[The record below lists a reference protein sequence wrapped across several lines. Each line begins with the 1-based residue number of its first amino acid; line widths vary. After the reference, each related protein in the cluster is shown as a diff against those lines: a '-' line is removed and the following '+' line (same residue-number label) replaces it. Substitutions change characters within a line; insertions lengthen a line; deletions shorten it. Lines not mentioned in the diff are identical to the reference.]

1 MAHNYGNPQSEEET
15 KETKDFIEEALEKFK
30 LAADAESKMREAG
43 IGDLKFS
50 LGDQWDSNT
59 EKARLADNRP
69 VLIINQITKFI
80 RHVTNQ
86 QKQNRPG
93 ITVNPTTG
101 GATSESAE
109 ILQGIIRNIENS
121 SEAKTA
127 YDHGF
132 EMMARATYGYWR
144 VVADYVD
151 EGDNLDQ
158 ELRIK
163 RILNPFT
170 VYFDPHCDEIDYS
183 DADFAFVVEDM
194 KKSDFKLQYPKA
206 DTANSSEEGL
216 SSEGD
221 TRAGWITEQTVRV
234 AEYFYVEEEN
244 VTLYKLGNGDV
255 QTEEP
260 SEGLLVKLG
269 LADSDV
275 TEHTK
280 IKRNVKWAKI
290 TAIEVLDKK
299 DIAVKYIPIIPI
311 VGDEYDVDGERRR
324 IGMVTDAKDPQ
335 RMVNYQ
341 SSAAVEASALAPR
354 APFIVAWQQIEGF
367 EKYWEN
373 LNTETRAYLVYNH
386 VDTQTG
392 TPLPPPTR
400 NVAEPPIQAMMALLQ
415 QSRNDLMDVFGIY
428 QPGLGDYG
436 REESG
441 KAILAR
447 QSQSDI
453 ANANYVEKFA
463 LAIRLTGKIILD
475 WIPHIYDTPRVLKI
489 LKPDMTSDDA
499 VIYKGSNQKEKAEE
513 MKQTLSIGRALDV
526 SAGKYDV
533 TVSMGQSF
541 QTRMKEAS
549 EAMLELMKVYPQA
562 APLIGDL
569 FVKNLDIP
577 EGKTISA
584 RLKATIPPEILGE
597 EAEGDPKAEA
607 QILKQQ
613 VNTLTQQLEQAGQMI
628 QQANETINSKKLELD
643 SKERIAAMQVNLK
656 MLEIAADERM
666 ELMKQEGVGNLE
678 VLKANMATGIE
689 SIRADV
695 KMQIASLSK
704 ADETTSEVT

>member
-1 MAHNYGNPQSEEET
+1 
-15 KETKDFIEEALEKFK
+15 
-30 LAADAESKMREAG
+30 
-43 IGDLKFS
+43 
-50 LGDQWDSNT
+50 
-59 EKARLADNRP
+59 
-69 VLIINQITKFI
+69 
-80 RHVTNQ
+80 
-86 QKQNRPG
+86 
-93 ITVNPTTG
+93 
-101 GATSESAE
+101 
-109 ILQGIIRNIENS
+109 
-121 SEAKTA
+121 
-127 YDHGF
+127 
-132 EMMARATYGYWR
+132 MMARASYGYWR

-151 EGDNLDQ
+151 DGDNLYQ

-170 VYFDPHCDEIDYS
+170 VYFDPHCLEIDYS
-183 DADFAFVVEDM
+183 DADFAFVVEDL
-194 KKSDFKLQYPKA
+194 KKADFKLQYPEA
-206 DTANSSEEGL
+206 DSANTSMEGL

-221 TRAGWITEQTVRV
+221 TRAGWITEETIRV

-255 QTEEP
+255 QTEKP

-269 LADSDV
+269 LAESGV
-275 TEHTK
+275 TKHTK
-280 IKRNVKWAKI
+280 IKRNVKWAMI
-290 TAIEVLDKK
+290 TAIEVLEKE

-341 SSAAVEASALAPR
+341 SSAAVEASALAPK

-367 EKYWEN
+367 DKYWDN
-373 LNTETRAYLVYNH
+373 LNTENRAYLPYNH
-386 VDTQTG
+386 IDLQTG

-475 WIPHIYDTPRVLKI
+475 WIPHVYDSVRVLKI

-499 VIYKGSNQKEKAEE
+499 VVFKGPNQKDQAKE
-513 MKQTLSIGRALDV
+513 MQDTLNIQRALDV

-562 APLIGDL
+562 APLIADL

-597 EAEGDPKAEA
+597 EAKDDPKAEA

-613 VNTLTQQLEQAGQMI
+613 VDQLTQQLEQASQMV
-628 QQANETINSKKLELD
+628 QQMNETINSKKMDLD
-643 SKERIAAMQVNLK
+643 SKERIAAMKANVD
-656 MLEIAADERM
+656 MLEITAKEKL
-666 ELMKQEGVGNLE
+666 ELMRQEGVGNME
-678 VLKANMATGIE
+678 ILKAHIDASSE
-689 SIRADV
+689 RLKADLQ
-695 KMQIASLSK
+695 MQIAQLSK
-704 ADETTSEVT
+704 EDEPPVR